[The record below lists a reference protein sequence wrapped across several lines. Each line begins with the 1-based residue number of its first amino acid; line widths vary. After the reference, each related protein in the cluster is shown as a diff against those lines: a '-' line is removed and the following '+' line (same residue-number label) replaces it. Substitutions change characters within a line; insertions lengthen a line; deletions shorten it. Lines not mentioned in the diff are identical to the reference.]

1 MREPLRSQR
10 LSAPCETSHLVQP
23 FTAACGSWMRAL
35 RLLTARTRVVAA
47 AFVAVLAAVSASAQ
61 TPSPQDLKRLSLEEL
76 LRVEISTVSR
86 VPEPSTS
93 VPAAV
98 FVLTPDDI
106 RRSGATSLPEILR
119 LVPGMQVAQQDAAR
133 YAIGIR
139 GFADRLSRS
148 MLVLI
153 DGRAVY
159 SPLFAGTYWE
169 VQDTMLQDIERIEVI
184 RGPGG
189 TLWGANAVNGIVN
202 IITKRAAD
210 TQGTLVTATAG
221 SSLRGPVGIRYGG
234 RAGAQGSFRAYA
246 KAVDREPQFHADGA
260 AYDTNDMVQGGFR
273 ADWTLGPSRSVTLQ
287 SDIYRAGLGQVVSE
301 TLTAPPFT
309 QVSTRDADLSGGNL
323 LARYGAHAFG
333 GDYQVQTYYD
343 RTRRDERPVGETRD
357 TLDVDFQQRR
367 RAGTRHDIVW
377 GAGYRV
383 TRGRIRAVSPT
394 AFVPDERTDNLYT
407 AFAQDDYAVAPNR
420 LRLIVGTKF
429 EHNDYSGFEVQPSA
443 RTIWTIDSANT
454 VFAAVTRAVRTPS
467 RVETDYTTTSL
478 AVASV
483 PAFVR
488 LLPNPAFVP
497 EELTAYELG
506 YRVRPVSRLY
516 LTASSFINDLQHAES
531 TELLPAVVES
541 TPPPARVILPVMFAN
556 GLHGH
561 SYGLELT
568 SDIRPVSWW
577 RATVNY
583 AFLRIQ
589 MTRNPGSVDVSQERR
604 DEGLSPHHQ
613 LQIGSSLDLPGRTS
627 FDWFFHFN
635 SQLPAGPV
643 PAYGMSTLRF
653 AWQPRPQLDVAL
665 IGENLQSGHHLEWP
679 AGAGG
684 NVQIE
689 RRAHL
694 TVTWFVR

>member
-1 MREPLRSQR
+1 MPQR
-10 LSAPCETSHLVQP
+10 ARP
-23 FTAACGSWMRAL
+23 AARACSTVGAHAVVMVRRAL
-35 RLLTARTRVVAA
+35 AA
-47 AFVAVLAAVSASAQ
+47 ALVAGVCGVPASAQ

-86 VPEPSTS
+86 VPEPSTA

-106 RRSGATSLPEILR
+106 RRSGATSLPDVLR

-148 MLVLI
+148 MLVLM

-169 VQDTMLQDIERIEVI
+169 VQNTMLEDIERIEVI

-189 TLWGANAVNGIVN
+189 TLWGANAINGIVN

-221 SSLRGPVGIRYGG
+221 SHLRGPAGIRFGG
-234 RAGAQGSFRAYA
+234 HAGTQGAFRAYL
-246 KAVDREPQFHADGA
+246 KAFDREPQFHSQGA
-260 AYDTNDMVQGGFR
+260 AYDDSDMVQGGFR
-273 ADWTLGPSRSVTLQ
+273 ADWSFGRTRSVTLQ
-287 SDIYRAGLGQVVSE
+287 GDVYNAGLGQLVV
-301 TLTAPPFT
+301 APLLVTPFSQT
-309 QVSTRDADLSGGNL
+309 STREADLAGGNL
-323 LARYGAHAFG
+323 LARYASHALG

-357 TLDVDFQQRR
+357 TFDVDFQHRR

-383 TRGRIRAVSPT
+383 SNGRIRAVAPT
-394 AFVPDERTDNLYT
+394 AFVPADRTDRLYT
-407 AFAQDDYAVAPNR
+407 AFVQDDYAAAKDR
-420 LRLIVGTKF
+420 LRLIVGTKI
-429 EHNDYSGFEVQPSA
+429 EHNGYSGFEVQPSA
-443 RTIWTIDSANT
+443 RTLWTIADANT
-454 VFAAVTRAVRTPS
+454 LFAAVTRAVRTPS

-483 PAFVR
+483 PVFVR
-488 LLPNPAFVP
+488 LVPNPAFVP
-497 EELTAYELG
+497 EALTAYELG
-506 YRVRPVSRLY
+506 YRVRPMSRVY
-516 LTASSFINDLQHAES
+516 LTVSSFINDLQHTES
-531 TELLPAVVES
+531 TELLTAVVES
-541 TPPPARVILPVMFAN
+541 TPPPPRVILPVTFAN

-561 SYGLELT
+561 SYGLEFT
-568 SDIRPVSWW
+568 SDFRPVPWW

-589 MTRNPGSVDVSQERR
+589 MTRNAGGADVSQEKR

-613 LQIGSSLDLPGRTS
+613 VQVGWSLDLPRRTAV
-627 FDWFFHFN
+627 DWFYRFS
-635 SQLPAGPV
+635 SQLSAGPIA
-643 PAYGMSTLRF
+643 AYGTSTLRL
-653 AWQPRPQLDVAL
+653 AWQPHKQLDLAL
-665 IGENLQSGHHLEWP
+665 VGENLHSGRHVEWP
-679 AGAGG
+679 AGSGG
-684 NVQIE
+684 NVEIE
-689 RRAHL
+689 RSAHV
-694 TVTWFVR
+694 TVTWFLP